1 MNRFRLMSVSV
12 LLLLC
17 SASFIQAGTS
27 GGLMDISAD
36 GHLLAVSNRDS
47 GTVSIVDLRT
57 LKKQSEIKVG
67 THPEGVSFLGDSHR
81 VAVAV
86 YDDDVLALVDAD
98 AGKLE
103 SKIEVFDEPYAVV
116 SAPNGHLLVTLE
128 YPGQVVEIDPAV
140 GKIVR
145 EMAAGHH
152 PRGLAL
158 TADGKRA
165 LVTGYLNAEVL
176 ALDLETGKVADRW
189 EGADTDNLARQI
201 VVHPRRPKAYF
212 GSIRSKFT
220 AHQGAGSIFPY
231 VTVLNLAPQADDEDV
246 RRRRIPMDSFI
257 GALVTADTNEVAISP
272 DGQRFYV
279 TFGGTNDMF
288 ACDVVDDDYREIK
301 LFRYVRLGNNPRGVK
316 VSPDSRQVFV
326 YDALDFEVVAF
337 NASDMSVAARIPVT
351 DNPLSEDV
359 HLGKVL
365 FYTAL
370 QPMTGQRWISCASCH
385 PDGQPDGKTW
395 HNPEGLRNTPPL
407 GGLAFTHPQ
416 HWSADRDETQDFEHT
431 IRGPLMQGRGL
442 VRGPI
447 NVSLG
452 KPNRGLSKDLD
463 ALAAYTNSHKVPLS
477 PYAKHGLSDSAKRG
491 RELFFSKETACASCH
506 SGPFFTDSQSGKPS
520 KRHDVGTGG
529 DDPSEKMGPEYDT
542 PMLLS
547 LYRTAPYLHH
557 GRAATLKDVLTT
569 ENRNDRHGKTSHLS
583 AQQVDDLVEFL
594 KSLPYENPEPAAEA
608 AGIRRIAN

>member
-17 SASFIQAGTS
+17 SAGVIPAGTS
-27 GGLMDISAD
+27 GGLMDVSAD

-67 THPEGVSFLGDSHR
+67 THPEGVSFLGNSHR

-86 YDDDVLALVDAD
+86 YDDDIVALVDAD

-116 SAPNGHLLVTLE
+116 STPNGHLLVTLE
-128 YPGQVVEIDPAV
+128 YPGQVVEIDPAA
-140 GKIVR
+140 GKVVR

-158 TADGKRA
+158 TADGRRA
-165 LVTGYLNAEVL
+165 LVTGYLNAEAL
-176 ALDLETGKVADRW
+176 ALDLETGRIVDRW
-189 EGADTDNLARQI
+189 EAADTDNLARQI
-201 VVHPRRPKAYF
+201 VVHPKRPKAYF

-231 VTVLNLAPQADDEDV
+231 VTVLDLVETKDEDTV

-316 VSPDSRQVFV
+316 VSPDSQRVYV

-337 NASDMSVAARIPVT
+337 NTSDMSVAARIPVT

-463 ALAAYTNSHKVPLS
+463 ALAAYTNSHKVPRS

-491 RELFFSKETACASCH
+491 RELFFSKDTACATCH

-529 DDPSEKMGPEYDT
+529 DDASEKMGPEYDT

-569 ENRNDRHGKTSHLS
+569 GNRNDRHGKTSHLS
-583 AQQVDDLVEFL
+583 TQQVEDLVEFL
-594 KSLPYENPEPAAEA
+594 KSLPYEDPEPAAET